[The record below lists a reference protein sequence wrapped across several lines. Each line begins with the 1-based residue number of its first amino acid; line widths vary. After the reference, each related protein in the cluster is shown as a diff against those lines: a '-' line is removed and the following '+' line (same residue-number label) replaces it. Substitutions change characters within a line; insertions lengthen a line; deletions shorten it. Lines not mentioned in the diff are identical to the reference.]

1 MVVNVLGLRPVPCL
15 LGAALLTIS
24 TVPLA
29 LLPPSAAAKPCA
41 DVEVVFARG
50 SDEPPGVG
58 KVGQAFVDA
67 LHSTLTD
74 RSIAV
79 YPVNYA
85 AASGLSSG
93 IDFERSVIAGVR
105 DEVSHLEWT
114 ALDCPDTQ
122 MVLGGYS
129 QGAAV
134 TGYATAQSVPAGLP
148 DELVP
153 DLPRPMPDV
162 VADHVAAV
170 VLFGKP
176 SAAFIRRYNAPPVT
190 IGPLYAPKTREYC
203 ARNDTVCDGTDGLP
217 LGHLDYPTNGMAG
230 AAAEFAASHVEANSA
245 PPVTLHGWHPGGG
258 TGDVRQPDPETP

>member
-1 MVVNVLGLRPVPCL
+1 MVNVARRRPVPRL
-15 LGAALLTIS
+15 FLAALLTTAAVTPI
-24 TVPLA
+24 VA
-29 LLPPSAAAKPCA
+29 PPAAVAKPCA
-41 DVEVVFARG
+41 DVEVIFARG

-67 LHSTLTD
+67 LHTASAD

-85 AASGLSSG
+85 AASGFSSG
-93 IDFERSVIAGVR
+93 IDFDRSVIAGIG
-105 DEVSHLEWT
+105 DEVSHIEWT

-122 MVLGGYS
+122 IVLGGYS

-134 TGYATAQSVPAGLP
+134 TGYATAPSVPNGLP

-170 VLFGKP
+170 ILFGKP
-176 SAAFIRRYNAPPVT
+176 SATFIRRYDAPPVVV
-190 IGPLYAPKTREYC
+190 GPRYAAKTREYC
-203 ARNDTVCDGTDGLP
+203 ARNDAVCDGTDGIP
-217 LGHLDYPTNGMAG
+217 FGHLDYPTNGMPAD
-230 AAAEFAASHVEANSA
+230 AAAFAVRRIEANAA
-245 PPVTLHGWHPGGG
+245 PQVIFHGWHPGHGAGG
-258 TGDVRQPDPETP
+258 IRQPDPEAP

>member
-1 MVVNVLGLRPVPCL
+1 MVNAFRLRPVPRL
-15 LGAALLTIS
+15 LGATLLTMS
-24 TVPLA
+24 AVPLT
-29 LLPPSAAAKPCA
+29 LMPPAAAAKPCA

-67 LHSTLTD
+67 LRAIHTD
-74 RSIAV
+74 RSMVV

-85 AASGLSSG
+85 AASGFSSG
-93 IDFERSVIAGVR
+93 IDFDRSVIAGIR

-122 MVLGGYS
+122 IVLGGYS

-148 DELVP
+148 DEVVP

-170 VLFGKP
+170 ILFGKP
-176 SAAFIRRYNAPPVT
+176 SATFIRRYDAPPVVV
-190 IGPLYAPKTREYC
+190 GPLYAPKTREYC
-203 ARNDTVCDGTDGLP
+203 ARNDTVCDGADGIP
-217 LGHLDYPTNGMAG
+217 LGHMDYPTNGMPAE
-230 AAAEFAASHVEANSA
+230 AATFAARRIEANSA
-245 PPVTLHGWHPGGG
+245 PKVIFHGWHTSDALGG
-258 TGDVRQPDPETP
+258 VRQPDPETP

>member
-1 MVVNVLGLRPVPCL
+1 LRPVSHL
-15 LGAALLTIS
+15 VAAALLTIS
-24 TVPLA
+24 AVGLTMVSP
-29 LLPPSAAAKPCA
+29 AASAKPCA

-58 KVGQAFVDA
+58 KVGQTFVDA
-67 LHSTLTD
+67 LRSRLTD
-74 RSIAV
+74 QSIVV

-93 IDFERSVIAGVR
+93 VDFDRSVITGIR
-105 DEVSHLEWT
+105 DEVSHIEWT

-153 DLPRPMPDV
+153 ELPRPMPDV
-162 VADHVAAV
+162 VVDHVAAV

-176 SAAFIRRYNAPPVT
+176 SATFIRRYDAPPVVV
-190 IGPLYAPKTREYC
+190 GPLYAPKTREYC
-203 ARNDTVCDGTDGLP
+203 ARNDTVCDGADGIP
-217 LGHLDYPTNGMAG
+217 LGHLDYPTNGMPAN
-230 AAAEFAASHVEANSA
+230 AAEFAANRVESGSNRNL
-245 PPVTLHGWHPGGG
+245 TLHGWHSRDNVGG
-258 TGDVRQPDPETP
+258 VRQPHPETP